1 MSAGTTHIISSIRPI
16 IPVLVFLCLPLPLAS
31 AVSLYDIIE
40 LSRKGFSDEEIVDV
54 MEATESTF
62 ELTAE
67 DIPRLRN
74 FGISELVIRK
84 MRETMP
90 AEQRETTVILQ
101 DVSSSGQTTN
111 RPTLYRANDPS
122 DTKYVS
128 GTIAEPLTEVNSVL
142 PAAAPAQFFLVP
154 VREEGAGGHTHLA
167 VEFGGVPL
175 LIFRDEGQ
183 YPSVNDRGREV
194 ARHLEDARR
203 LGNGEFRPVH
213 VNGVD
218 SVVFSHDFNTQLSIV
233 SVSNRDA
240 YAYDVRSER
249 RVSPETLAAYWS
261 ALLNDYWAIAVK
273 RHPPNELVRLHKGDA
288 LALLFDVIANDGVQN
303 LDLAVE
309 RLPYS
314 VREHLENLAFA
325 VPDDF
330 EGRSNRPLVQ
340 ATAF

>member
-1 MSAGTTHIISSIRPI
+1 MSADATRIISSIRPI
-16 IPVLVFLCLPLPLAS
+16 IPVLVFLCLPVPLAS
-31 AVSLYDIIE
+31 AVSIYDVIE
-40 LSRKGFSDEEIVDV
+40 LSRNGYSDEAIVDV
-54 MEATESTF
+54 MEATESVF

-74 FGISELVIRK
+74 LGVSELVIRK

-101 DVSSSGQTTN
+101 DVSSAGQTTN
-111 RPTLYRANDPS
+111 RPGSYRTNDPS
-122 DTKYVS
+122 NRKYVAF
-128 GTIAEPLTEVNSVL
+128 AEPLTEVNSVL
-142 PAAAPAQFFLVP
+142 PAAVRAQFFLAP
-154 VREEGAGGHTHLA
+154 VHEEGAGGHTHLA

-175 LIFRDEGQ
+175 FILRDEGQ
-183 YPSVNDRGREV
+183 YASINDRGIAV

-203 LGNGEFRPVH
+203 LGDGEFRPVH

-218 SVVFSHDFNTQLSIV
+218 SVVFSHDSNTRLPIV
-233 SVSNRDA
+233 FVSNRDA

-249 RVSPETLAAYWS
+249 RVSPEILAAYWS

-273 RHPPNELVRLHKGDA
+273 RHPPDELVSLHNGDA
-288 LALLFDVIANDGVQN
+288 LALLFEVIANDGVQN

-314 VREHLENLAFA
+314 IRQHLEDLAFA

-330 EGRSNRPLVQ
+330 EVCLGNC
-340 ATAF
+340 